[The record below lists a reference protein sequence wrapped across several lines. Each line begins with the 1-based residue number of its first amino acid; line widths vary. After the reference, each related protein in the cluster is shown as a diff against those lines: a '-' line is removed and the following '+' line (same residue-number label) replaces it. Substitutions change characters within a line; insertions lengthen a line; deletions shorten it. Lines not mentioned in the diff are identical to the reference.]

1 MNLALAKHHRL
12 LTSQDFSRV
21 FDEADYKAGSR
32 HLLILGCRTDTG
44 HARLGLV
51 VSKKH
56 VSAAVH
62 RNRLKRLG
70 REVFRLRRAEL
81 PAIDL
86 VMIARPGLG
95 QLDNRQVLAL
105 LNQQVDALIR
115 QCNSSAV
122 RSEPR
127 DPPC

>member
-1 MNLALAKHHRL
+1 LNFALAKHHRL

-21 FDEADYKAGSR
+21 FGEADYKIGSR
-32 HLLILGCRTDTG
+32 HLLILGCRSDMG

-56 VSAAVH
+56 VGAAVH

-81 PAIDL
+81 PAIDML
-86 VMIARPGLG
+86 VIARLG
-95 QLDNRQVLAL
+95 IGSLNNQQVLVL

-115 QCNSSAV
+115 QCKSSAE
-122 RSEPR
+122 RG
-127 DPPC
+127 DPQGPSC

>member
-1 MNLALAKHHRL
+1 LNLALAKHHRL
-12 LTSQDFSRV
+12 LTTQDFARV
-21 FDEADYKAGSR
+21 FDAADIKVGSR
-32 HLLILGCRTDTG
+32 HLLILGCRSDMG

-56 VSAAVH
+56 VGAAVH

-70 REVFRLRRAEL
+70 REVFRLRQAEL

-95 QLDNRQVLAL
+95 ELDNRQVLAL
-105 LNQQVDALIR
+105 FNLQVDALIK
-115 QCNSSAV
+115 QCNAAAV
-122 RSEPR
+122 RGDSL
-127 DPPC
+127 DASC